1 MAQEFQK
8 SAVGARVNAFRVT
21 PNGGLDRLVPRN
33 CGTFAVVN
41 RKYHRRTG
49 SQQRGTKV
57 GKSIVNAGSNPR
69 YFQLHLFGTNGWGQ
83 REMWQQAGNL
93 GRISRFV
100 SRAAILLVA
109 CALLFAGVQSPAQAQ
124 GVQTVLHARGRVFP
138 DVGRG
143 AEAIERDAAGH
154 YYVLADPASIIW
166 IYNAEGTRI
175 GQIPTAQAREAVP
188 AAAIKFAVD
197 FDRDAASGRIFV
209 ADRGANAV
217 KIYTPDGAL
226 EANVR
231 VNAPMSVVALA
242 NGEFAVLTLRSD
254 HLVRVMNEHGKLL
267 RSFGNISDA
276 VNDPSQLTVPAL
288 SVSAD
293 SEAGYAAGY
302 PTGPPP
308 AYAMDVGKLY
318 SGGAGDIYFV
328 FTSLKDPKFRK
339 YDRFGYAGY
348 EAEISA
354 NSLIPDINHDKS
366 QVQLGMRIS
375 GMAGP
380 GEMFSFGSMYSVGGG
395 GPIFTANGGHGGG
408 RRGGSAAPGGTGG
421 TTTSGAA
428 GSTGTANGDSS
439 DSDPTTNATA
449 SAYGSDLSGSLSATS
464 DSGKVSSNYT
474 YDDTPDFNALLG
486 VGGPGGGF
494 GAPGI
499 FGPGAFPGFGGFG
512 GGFEHHTGADGPGG
526 PSSGAAG
533 AVGAEAGAAG
543 SPGSHFT
550 GGPASGGGV
559 ESAGAGHGEYGEYH
573 RGFRQDGLNSFAGVV
588 KFTEREPDVTAK
600 PVIHALG
607 VDGASQQVWA
617 AIDDMLLHFDR
628 DGNLLD
634 IYRVATSQG
643 AALQPVGILVE
654 PDRILLVADPAGIY
668 EFARPDKTQLTGKQ
682 APKPE
687 SPAP

>member
-1 MAQEFQK
+1 
-8 SAVGARVNAFRVT
+8 
-21 PNGGLDRLVPRN
+21 
-33 CGTFAVVN
+33 
-41 RKYHRRTG
+41 
-49 SQQRGTKV
+49 
-57 GKSIVNAGSNPR
+57 
-69 YFQLHLFGTNGWGQ
+69 
-83 REMWQQAGNL
+83 MWQAGNF
-93 GRISRFV
+93 RSISKFV
-100 SRAAILLVA
+100 SRAAVLVSVCVLA
-109 CALLFAGVQSPAQAQ
+109 VLFACMERPAEAQ

-143 AEAIERDAAGH
+143 AAAIERDAAGH
-154 YYVLADPASIIW
+154 YYVLANPASIIW

-175 GQIPTAQAREAVP
+175 GQIPSAEARAAAA

-197 FDRDAASGRIFV
+197 FDRDAVSGRIFV

-217 KIYTPDGAL
+217 KIFTPDGAL
-226 EANVR
+226 EASVP

-242 NGEFAVLTLRSD
+242 NGEFAVVTLRSD
-254 HLVRVMNEHGKLL
+254 HLVRVMNERGKLL

-288 SVSAD
+288 SASAD
-293 SEAGYAAGY
+293 SEPGYAAGY
-302 PTGPPP
+302 PSGPPP
-308 AYAMDVGKLY
+308 AYAMDIGKLY
-318 SGGAGDIYFV
+318 SGAPGDIYFA

-366 QVQLGMRIS
+366 QVQLGMRAS

-395 GPIFTANGGHGGG
+395 GPVFTANGGHGGGG

-421 TTTSGAA
+421 ATPAGGA
-428 GSTGTANGDSS
+428 GSASTASGGSS
-439 DSDPTTNATA
+439 DSDPTTSATG
-449 SAYGSDLSGSLSATS
+449 SADGSDLSGSLSANS
-464 DSGKVSSNYT
+464 NNNAASNSGSSS
-474 YDDTPDFNALLG
+474 TPDFNALLG

-499 FGPGAFPGFGGFG
+499 FGPGAFPGFGGGFG
-512 GGFEHHTGADGPGG
+512 GGFEHHSMGAEGGAGGAEGAAGGAGAPGGFGGGHPGG
-526 PSSGAAG
+526 P
-533 AVGAEAGAAG
+533 
-543 SPGSHFT
+543 
-550 GGPASGGGV
+550 GGV
-559 ESAGAGHGEYGEYH
+559 ESPGAGHGEFGEH
-573 RGFRQDGLNSFAGVV
+573 FGRGGFRQEGLNSFAGVV

-607 VDGASQQVWA
+607 VDRATQQVWA
-617 AIDDMLLHFDR
+617 AIGDMLLHVDR
-628 DGNLLD
+628 DGNVLD
-634 IYRVATSQG
+634 IYRVATTQG

-668 EFARPDKTQLTGKQ
+668 EFARPDKPQPTGKQ
-682 APKPE
+682 ALKPE